1 MDFKQLE
8 AFAAV
13 ISLGSFSKA
22 GERLFLTQPTISA
35 HIRTLEKELGIKLI
49 VRSTKEVY
57 PSDAGKRLYV
67 YAQNILR
74 LRDDAIAAMSAK
86 PTVQLKGTL
95 SVAAST
101 VPSQYILPEVM
112 TAFRKEHADVAFRIT
127 HCDSAS
133 VARRIADGEAQIG
146 MTGAVIDAS
155 HCSFWEFSEDEL
167 VVITPNT
174 PKFRALGEGGFPLD
188 SLTQEPFILRERGSG
203 TRREFEQFLNDFG
216 LHTDKLHVAAEMEDP
231 EAIKHAVSEGMGI
244 SVISKRA
251 AADFERFGMLLAFPP
266 SGIAMTRKLYLV
278 CRKNEHLS
286 PQAKAFADFV
296 LAYHQ
301 AKGET
306 SWKH

>member
-67 YAQNILR
+67 YAQNLLR
-74 LRDDAIAAMSAK
+74 MRDDAIAAMAAK
-86 PTVQLKGTL
+86 PAVQLKGTL
-95 SVAAST
+95 TIAAST
-101 VPSQYILPEVM
+101 VPSQYILPEIV
-112 TAFRKEHADVAFRIT
+112 TAFRKEHPHISFRVI

-133 VARRIADGEAQIG
+133 VARRIADGEAQLG
-146 MTGAVIDAS
+146 MTGTIIDAS

-167 VVITPNT
+167 AVITPNT
-174 PKFRALGEGGFPLD
+174 SKFRALGEGGFPLE

-203 TRREFEQFLNDFG
+203 TRREFEQFLNDLG

-244 SVISKRA
+244 SVVSKRA
-251 AADFERFGMLLAFPP
+251 ASDFERFGMLLSFPP
-266 SGIAMTRKLYLV
+266 SGITMTRRLYLV

-301 AKGET
+301 AKGDV
-306 SWKH
+306 